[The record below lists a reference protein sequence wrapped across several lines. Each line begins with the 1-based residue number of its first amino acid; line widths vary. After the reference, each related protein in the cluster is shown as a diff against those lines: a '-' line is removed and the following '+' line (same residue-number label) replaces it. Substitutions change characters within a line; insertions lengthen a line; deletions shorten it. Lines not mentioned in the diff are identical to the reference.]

1 MATLLIYTLHPL
13 TDEKPRLAQLTILK
27 TTKGRVQIID
37 SIAHRWKKLGI
48 LMDFD
53 DDGNKVDL
61 IENEHKQ
68 DGPVACC
75 QEVFKL
81 WLKGTHATWRN
92 LIDLLNDCEMGELI
106 QEIKNALGLPSV

>member
-1 MATLLIYTLHPL
+1 MHLFA
-13 TDEKPRLAQLTILK
+13 DEKPRLAQLTVLK
-27 TTKGRVQIID
+27 TSKGRLQIID
-37 SIAHRWKKLGI
+37 SIAPHWKRLGI

-61 IENEHKQ
+61 IANEYKQ

-81 WLKGTHATWRN
+81 WLKGTNATWRN
-92 LIDLLNDCEMGELI
+92 LIDLLNDCEMGELLH
-106 QEIKNALGLPSV
+106 EIKNALGLPSA